1 MDNFLIAQIIF
12 AIAALLGVIGV
23 QQKKKQN
30 ILVFFATSTLLASL
44 AFIFLEAYSGTI
56 SLFMMSVFAV
66 ISYLFDKKE
75 NAVPVWLTVLFIVI
89 AATLGSLT
97 VQAVTDVIPI
107 IASTFY
113 ILAITRKQE
122 SYVRLL
128 TAINLVLWVSFD
140 SITSAYVAVL
150 TDGAFAISTII
161 AIVRYDVIPKFK
173 KS

>member
-1 MDNFLIAQIIF
+1 
-12 AIAALLGVIGV
+12 
-23 QQKKKQN
+23 
-30 ILVFFATSTLLASL
+30 
-44 AFIFLEAYSGTI
+44 
-56 SLFMMSVFAV
+56 MMSVFAV